1 VDEQQFN
8 ELYTRI
14 RKEYD
19 SMVYKEGTSPMSVFG
34 VYLGII
40 AQEFKEN
47 SSKEEFERFLNQMMQ
62 VEWTEKVVN

>member
-1 VDEQQFN
+1 MDDHKFT

-19 SMVYKEGTSPMSVFG
+19 EIVYKDGTSPMSVFG

-40 AQEFKEN
+40 AQEFKDH
-47 SSKEEFERFLNQMMQ
+47 SSKQEFEEFLTKMMKVDW
-62 VEWTEKVVN
+62 VEKTVN